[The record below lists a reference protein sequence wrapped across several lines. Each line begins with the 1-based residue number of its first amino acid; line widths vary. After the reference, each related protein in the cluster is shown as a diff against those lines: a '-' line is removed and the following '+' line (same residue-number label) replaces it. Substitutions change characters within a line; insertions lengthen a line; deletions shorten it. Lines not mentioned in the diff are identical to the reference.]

1 MQERREFRTI
11 IEQFRY
17 TNTELYQKMAQAGET
32 RNSALFNKKA
42 KWKLALVLPSKSTSN
57 DNKGN
62 SVQPSKESPILK
74 IKSKSGKGKFI
85 KKRKNNSDE
94 NKNEKKIEIETVEDV
109 LDDNDEVIQSLRWA
123 HETLLKEHKKRLAI
137 RATKGSMKRRAH
149 KKLQTM
155 WAFHHQNEQ
164 QKKAKPKQPKEDDI
178 YTNMNKKE
186 DDDNKKEE
194 KSALIDDVK
203 IEKVKEQVE
212 EIKVVEKDKRKTVII
227 NLQKRLSFKKTK
239 RGQAKEIKTEEDKLN
254 AAKAHLAFLQEKQKE
269 NIIVDFFGVPKGTK
283 AAFSEVVKS
292 LSRHGSEKSSHGLS
306 RNGSAHST
314 HGDKVP
320 KAEEDKKGKVLR
332 VQNSKYPF
340 TKFDNLL
347 WVTINLNERIAKGS
361 NNNCF

>member
-1 MQERREFRTI
+1 
-11 IEQFRY
+11 
-17 TNTELYQKMAQAGET
+17 MAQAGET

-42 KWKLALVLPSKSTSN
+42 KWKLALVLPSKTTSN
-57 DNKGN
+57 DSKST

-85 KKRKNNSDE
+85 KKRKDDSDT
-94 NKNEKKIEIETVEDV
+94 NKNEKKIEIENVQDV

-123 HETLLKEHKKRLAI
+123 HETLLKEHKKRLTI
-137 RATKGSMKRRAH
+137 RAAKGSLKRRAH
-149 KKLQTM
+149 KKLTTM

-178 YTNMNKKE
+178 YANMNKKE
-186 DDDNKKEE
+186 DDDIKKEE
-194 KSALIDDVK
+194 KSALVDDIK

-212 EIKVVEKDKRKTVII
+212 EIKVEEKDKRKTVII

-239 RGQAKEIKTEEDKLN
+239 RGQAKEIKTEEDKIN

-292 LSRHGSEKSSHGLS
+292 LSRNGSEKSSNGLS

-314 HGDKVP
+314 HGDKAP
-320 KAEEDKKGKVLR
+320 KSEEDKKGIVPQ
-332 VQNSKYPF
+332 VQNGKHLF
-340 TKFDNLL
+340 TKYGNL
-347 WVTINLNERIAKGS
+347 I
-361 NNNCF
+361 